1 MQKGS
6 QARAAC
12 SAFMSSFLQPQL
24 TGGPTIAA
32 QLGLPIKVPSF
43 QWIQVHIS
51 VC

>member
-12 SAFMSSFLQPQL
+12 SCFCELLQPQL

-32 QLGLPIKVPSF
+32 QLGLPSKVPSF
-43 QWIQVHIS
+43 QWIQVRILI
-51 VC
+51 C